1 MKMMK
6 VFRQEV
12 TLNSNPTLPEEVLA
26 WEEELS
32 VDNRESPAELVADN
46 SEEETE
52 TDMTTDCLLSISLI
66 SCIENI
72 FVYYKTNNM
81 NLLNIR
87 LIYVN
92 FQNKSI

>member
-12 TLNSNPTLPEEVLA
+12 TLNSKPTLPEEVLA

-32 VDNRESPAELVADN
+32 VDNREFPAELAADN

-72 FVYYKTNNM
+72 FVYYKT
-81 NLLNIR
+81 
-87 LIYVN
+87 
-92 FQNKSI
+92 KE